1 MNDRFF
7 MFRDSNGTQ
16 IKLHDIGS
24 FNKGRIGANKLIEQ
38 SISVLGC
45 GRSVLVD
52 SQNNILA
59 GLKTIDAAHNAGIKK
74 IRVVETQGD
83 ELVVVKRMDVNART
97 KKGCELSLVDNL
109 SQDKSLSWDA
119 DALCE
124 TMQEILSF
132 NPREWG
138 GHSCLVKELDIE
150 ALLKD
155 DVEKKRNT
163 TLPKSNIQLDVQQ
176 YSLF

>member
-1 MNDRFF
+1 MNDRIFEFF
-7 MFRDSNGTQ
+7 VSDDAKISLYN
-16 IKLHDIGS
+16 IGS
-24 FNKGRIGANKLIEQ
+24 FNKGRIGANKLLEQ
-38 SISVLGC
+38 SISSLGC
-45 GRSVLVD
+45 GRGVLVD

-59 GLKTIDAAHNAGIKK
+59 GLKTIDAAKRVGIKK
-74 IRVVETQGD
+74 VRVVETQGD
-83 ELVVVKRMDVNART
+83 ELVVVKRTDVNART

-150 ALLKD
+150 ALLKA

>member
-1 MNDRFF
+1 MNDRFYVF
-7 MFRDSNGTQ
+7 NDSNGNQ
-16 IKLHDIGS
+16 IELHDIGS
-24 FNKGRIGANKLIEQ
+24 FNKGRIGANKLLEQ

-45 GRSVLVD
+45 GKSVLVD

-59 GLKTIDAAHNAGIKK
+59 GAKVVDAARKTGIKK
-74 IRVVETQGD
+74 IRVIETKGD
-83 ELVVVKRMDVNART
+83 ELVVVKRTDVNART

-109 SQDKSLSWDA
+109 SQDKNLSWDA
-119 DALCE
+119 DAICDK
-124 TMQEILSF
+124 MQEILSF

-150 ALLKD
+150 TLLKD

-163 TLPKSNIQLDVQQ
+163 TSQKSDIQLDVQQ